1 MEKIRLGK
9 TGLMVSASSFGALP
23 IQRISVK
30 DAGYLLRKAYDSGIN
45 YFDTANA
52 YSDSE
57 EKIGAALSDVRE
69 HIIIST
75 KSGGKDYDA
84 VLSHIQLS
92 LKRLKTDYIDLIQ
105 LHNPSE
111 LPDVNDPHSTY
122 AACVEAKR
130 RGYVRFIGITN
141 HGRERA
147 RAAVLSGAYDTLQFP
162 LTCIAPQEDIDLAL
176 LAHERDMGFIAMKGM
191 AGGLLKH
198 AETAFVFMKKYPFV
212 VPIWGVQ
219 RESELDQF
227 LEMEKNP
234 PKYEDWAEEI
244 EKEKRELAGSFCHG
258 CGYCQPCAAGI
269 EIQTVA
275 RMSLFLRRSPVGP
288 WMSEKSYAMMMQAEK
303 CIHCNACKSRCPY
316 GLDTPRLI
324 EQNLADYK
332 SFRDG
337 WLAAQL
343 RKNEQ

>member
-75 KSGGKDYDA
+75 KSGGKDYDT

-162 LTCIAPQEDIDLAL
+162 LTCIAPQEDIDLAHDAL
-176 LAHERDMGFIAMKGM
+176 SKSEELIGSGKYDVAVLDEAMNAVRLGLITSEELIASLKRRPKHVEIVLTGRGMTPELEEYADLITEMRLVKHPMDKGIDARM
-191 AGGLLKH
+191 
-198 AETAFVFMKKYPFV
+198 
-212 VPIWGVQ
+212 
-219 RESELDQF
+219 
-227 LEMEKNP
+227 
-234 PKYEDWAEEI
+234 
-244 EKEKRELAGSFCHG
+244 
-258 CGYCQPCAAGI
+258 GI
-269 EIQTVA
+269 E
-275 RMSLFLRRSPVGP
+275 
-288 WMSEKSYAMMMQAEK
+288 Y
-303 CIHCNACKSRCPY
+303 
-316 GLDTPRLI
+316 
-324 EQNLADYK
+324 
-332 SFRDG
+332 
-337 WLAAQL
+337 
-343 RKNEQ
+343 

>member
-23 IQRISVK
+23 IQRISMK

-75 KSGGKDYDA
+75 KSGGKDYDT

-191 AGGLLKH
+191 EISVRGADLGRAARKRARSVPGDGKKSAQVRRLGG
-198 AETAFVFMKKYPFV
+198 
-212 VPIWGVQ
+212 GD
-219 RESELDQF
+219 REG
-227 LEMEKNP
+227 K
-234 PKYEDWAEEI
+234 A
-244 EKEKRELAGSFCHG
+244 
-258 CGYCQPCAAGI
+258 
-269 EIQTVA
+269 
-275 RMSLFLRRSPVGP
+275 
-288 WMSEKSYAMMMQAEK
+288 
-303 CIHCNACKSRCPY
+303 
-316 GLDTPRLI
+316 
-324 EQNLADYK
+324 
-332 SFRDG
+332 
-337 WLAAQL
+337 
-343 RKNEQ
+343 